1 MWMRFCS
8 LSSKSFSMKAV
19 SCFTGAM
26 MLRWMCRFHTPM
38 QMANTTQISIP
49 SQSSG
54 IRSAAISSSGTRLTS
69 RQPIDESSSE
79 SVRYVV
85 LLSVRLCCKPS
96 AMSLQNDSGNRD
108 SVFPSASQQRIIC
121 SSCSMS
127 ISAAPGVG
135 RALRSV
141 DCSRSRRA
149 KMTQVPNF
157 CRKRA
162 PCRML

>member
-1 MWMRFCS
+1 MS
-8 LSSKSFSMKAV
+8 
-19 SCFTGAM
+19 
-26 MLRWMCRFHTPM
+26 
-38 QMANTTQISIP
+38 
-49 SQSSG
+49 
-54 IRSAAISSSGTRLTS
+54 LTS

-96 AMSLQNDSGNRD
+96 AMSLQNDSGSRD

-162 PCRML
+162 PCRVL